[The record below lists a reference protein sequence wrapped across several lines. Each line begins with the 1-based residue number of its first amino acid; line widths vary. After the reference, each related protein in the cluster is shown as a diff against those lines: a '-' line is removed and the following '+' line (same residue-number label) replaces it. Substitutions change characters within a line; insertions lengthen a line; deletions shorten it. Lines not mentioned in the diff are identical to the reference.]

1 MISSQVLEHCQ
12 SITRIFP
19 INDLNISGCLVL
31 CKVQGLV
38 LWGLISIDPLEPQGK
53 PSNGPMSQ
61 LTNKRELRATRE
73 VLNTFARIVLI
84 QQCLVLCWGPK
95 NSLLLI
101 RFCEFLRRFCLC
113 ERCVLDAPATKIAQ
127 VLYLQEKKLYIYIYI
142 LKRY

>member
-1 MISSQVLEHCQ
+1 M
-12 SITRIFP
+12 
-19 INDLNISGCLVL
+19 
-31 CKVQGLV
+31 
-38 LWGLISIDPLEPQGK
+38 DPLEPQGK

-84 QQCLVLCWGPK
+84 QQCLVFCWGLK

-127 VLYLQEKKLYIYIYI
+127 VLYLQIKKLYYIYIYTYI
-142 LKRY
+142 KKCVFLHLFSQYELPSASTLPCS

>member
-1 MISSQVLEHCQ
+1 M
-12 SITRIFP
+12 T
-19 INDLNISGCLVL
+19 
-31 CKVQGLV
+31 
-38 LWGLISIDPLEPQGK
+38 PLEPQGK

-84 QQCLVLCWGPK
+84 QQCLVFCLGPK

-127 VLYLQEKKLYIYIYI
+127 VLYLQIKKLYIYIYI
-142 LKRY
+142 LKSICFFISSPNMNSLQHPHCHAAKVWHTSCQKHSH